1 MARPLLTIILPLA
14 LLLQSSVG
22 STAKT
27 RALSADDIASVRVE
41 KAARRLL
48 LLDANG
54 RPLRVITGIQ
64 LGDDPIGA
72 KRLEGDER
80 TPEGRYLIDYAN
92 PSSSYHFSLHI
103 SYPNAMD
110 KAYAESLGRSPGGQ
124 IFIHGQP
131 NSLESGRIEGD
142 WTDGC
147 IALANEEIEELWQ
160 LVPDGTP
167 IEIVT

>member
-72 KRLEGDER
+72 
-80 TPEGRYLIDYAN
+80 
-92 PSSSYHFSLHI
+92 
-103 SYPNAMD
+103 
-110 KAYAESLGRSPGGQ
+110 
-124 IFIHGQP
+124 
-131 NSLESGRIEGD
+131 
-142 WTDGC
+142 
-147 IALANEEIEELWQ
+147 
-160 LVPDGTP
+160 
-167 IEIVT
+167 

>member
-14 LLLQSSVG
+14 LLLQNSVG

-72 KRLEGDER
+72 
-80 TPEGRYLIDYAN
+80 
-92 PSSSYHFSLHI
+92 
-103 SYPNAMD
+103 
-110 KAYAESLGRSPGGQ
+110 
-124 IFIHGQP
+124 
-131 NSLESGRIEGD
+131 
-142 WTDGC
+142 
-147 IALANEEIEELWQ
+147 
-160 LVPDGTP
+160 
-167 IEIVT
+167 